1 MIEKRYSAQDEA
13 FNRAMMFPEE
23 ERHRFTSKAWD
34 GSFRW
39 FRAVNVICLE
49 HYRPS
54 IGGSG
59 ATGDQAG
66 SIDRSQ

>member
-1 MIEKRYSAQDEA
+1 MIERRYSAQDEA

-39 FRAVNVICLE
+39 FRAENVICLE
-49 HYRPS
+49 QYRRS
-54 IGGSG
+54 
-59 ATGDQAG
+59 TDQTPLETNTAA
-66 SIDRSQ
+66 